1 MSNVLFTRKRF
12 IIFFFTFDMSVVY
25 CSGEFCLGEEPQ
37 TNKSCYFL
45 LRNCLKRETKKVPK
59 TEAKRFPANC
69 RKFQSQSF
77 VFMNCLCLFNWNWK
91 RKPFLF
97 SECPSNMESVIM
109 QSSFA
114 NVSLVDDSI
123 VIPPAYFLR
132 LGAQWFKV
140 SHKPYF
146 EGFLHVRN
154 VNTFTHAKYFSR
166 HINSKSHLIVN
177 VART

>member
-1 MSNVLFTRKRF
+1 MRNFVWEKNHRQINHATFYCATAWNVQPRKSQKLRQKDSQQIVESFSHRALFLWTAC
-12 IIFFFTFDMSVVY
+12 V
-25 CSGEFCLGEEPQ
+25 CSTEIENENRFCLVNVHQ
-37 TNKSCYFL
+37 IWNQLLCNQVSQMFL
-45 LRNCLKRETKKVPK
+45 LLMT
-59 TEAKRFPANC
+59 
-69 RKFQSQSF
+69 
-77 VFMNCLCLFNWNWK
+77 
-91 RKPFLF
+91 
-97 SECPSNMESVIM
+97 PS
-109 QSSFA
+109 SS
-114 NVSLVDDSI
+114 LQLI
-123 VIPPAYFLR
+123 LLR